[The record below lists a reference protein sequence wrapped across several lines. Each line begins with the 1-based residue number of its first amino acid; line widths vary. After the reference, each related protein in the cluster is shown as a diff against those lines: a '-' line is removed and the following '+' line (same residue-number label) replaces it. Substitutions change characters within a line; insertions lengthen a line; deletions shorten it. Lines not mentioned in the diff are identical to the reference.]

1 MCRDSALPIDLFEGE
16 SVQHVPHLLFCNKE
30 AAYTLHSSVLH
41 YQLQLIRQTQF
52 LSRFRMVLF
61 EKIFCFH
68 VRMSSVVS
76 GWQVAQP
83 ITAVKES
90 ASPRCA
96 SLTAMLCCA
105 NRYSRRRCRHL
116 PMKISWISR
125 PFQSLS
131 PIITRTNVRAN
142 AIMRGRASKSG
153 VAPHRKNRAFRLT
166 TETPCFHFWENP
178 KPLFLLKCT
187 QVFALAIEISHP
199 HH

>member
-30 AAYTLHSSVLH
+30 AAHTIYSSVLH
-41 YQLQLIRQTQF
+41 HQLQLIRQTQF

-68 VRMSSVVS
+68 IRMSSVVS
-76 GWQVAQP
+76 GWRVAQP

-105 NRYSRRRCRHL
+105 NRQSRRRCRYL
-116 PMKISWISR
+116 PMKISCIPR
-125 PFQSLS
+125 LFQSLV
-131 PIITRTNVRAN
+131 PIITRTNVRIN
-142 AIMRGRASKSG
+142 TIMIGRASTASVATLAKNG
-153 VAPHRKNRAFRLT
+153 VG
-166 TETPCFHFWENP
+166 
-178 KPLFLLKCT
+178 
-187 QVFALAIEISHP
+187 
-199 HH
+199 